1 MVSKN
6 ASTVIYIL
14 TRSKI
19 RNPDEAAI
27 FILPYDV
34 GVSAFIDE
42 NGLMRRGG
50 GKYSTLAQEYL
61 TADIEKDPVR
71 KDTLQLLLCQLII
84 AIEALA

>member
-1 MVSKN
+1 MVRNN
-6 ASTVIYIL
+6 ARTHVFFRNHC
-14 TRSKI
+14 TK

-61 TADIEKDPVR
+61 TADRENDPVR
-71 KDTLQLLLCQLII
+71 KVCLFYF
-84 AIEALA
+84 E